1 LRYLFDTCIV
11 SELIKT
17 KKNPNIL
24 AWISRIAVADIYM
37 SAITIAEI
45 RKGIELVRP
54 ENEAAALRYETWLTD
69 LILHHRDRILPFD
82 EAAAQIW
89 GRLMAQLSLSGGK
102 DPERPALDVQIAAIA
117 IHHGMTVV
125 TRNVK
130 AFQPFS
136 VPIIN
141 PF

>member
-1 LRYLFDTCIV
+1 MRYLFDTCMV

-17 KKNPNIL
+17 KKNPNIF
-24 AWISRIAVADIYM
+24 AWISSVAVADIYI

-54 ENEAAALRYETWLTD
+54 ENEAAALRYETWLAD
-69 LILHHRDRILPFD
+69 LVIHHKGRILPFD
-82 EAAAQIW
+82 EPAAQIW
-89 GRLMAQLSLSGGK
+89 GRLIAQLSLSGVK
-102 DPERPALDVQIAAIA
+102 DAELPTIDAQIGAIA
-117 IHHGMTVV
+117 IHHGMAVV

-130 AFQPFS
+130 DFQPFS
-136 VPIIN
+136 VSIIN